1 MLTNIRAWGNSQGLC
16 IPRDMLNTLGM
27 GDRDKVEISIQDGGI
42 FIKPYKP
49 LDEKRQAAINLQ
61 KVRKKIADIDYREE
75 MNSYLDERY
84 LHE

>member
-27 GDRDKVEISIQDGGI
+27 SARDKVEISIQDGGI

>member
-27 GDRDKVEISIQDGGI
+27 GARDRVEISVQDGGI

-49 LDEKRQAAINLQ
+49 LDDKKQAAINL
-61 KVRKKIADIDYREE
+61 KNVRKKIADIDYREE
-75 MNSYLDERY
+75 MNNYLDERY